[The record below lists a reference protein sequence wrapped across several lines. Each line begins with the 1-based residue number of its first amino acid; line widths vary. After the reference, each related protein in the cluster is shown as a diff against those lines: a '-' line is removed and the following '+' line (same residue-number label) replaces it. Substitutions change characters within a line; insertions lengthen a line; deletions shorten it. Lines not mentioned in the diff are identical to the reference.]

1 MQEATPVFKH
11 AVEGLLQITKK
22 EIDELKTIV
31 RPLSTIRTLLTA
43 VCLILDV
50 SPTVISNKETN
61 YKNVKCY
68 WTAAISSKLMGD
80 RNIIHRMTQ
89 IDPTKIQRDTMV
101 ALEKL
106 IDTGE
111 ISAEKV

>member
-1 MQEATPVFKH
+1 M
-11 AVEGLLQITKK
+11 
-22 EIDELKTIV
+22 

-43 VCLILDV
+43 VCYILDV
-50 SPTVISNKETN
+50 KPTVISNKETN
-61 YKNVKCY
+61 YKQKKCY
-68 WTAAISSKLMGD
+68 WTAAVSFKFLGD

-89 IDPTKIQRDTMV
+89 IDPTAISYETMV
-101 ALEKL
+101 QLEEL